1 MTEWRSYTPDG
12 HELSVR
18 REGEGPWV
26 VRCGDG
32 EAEDEDLDAA
42 LLEAIRA
49 GRSTSLHRLEG
60 DWAAWV
66 RTHADAIR
74 AELGSARPSRRQRP

>member
-12 HELSVR
+12 HELLVR
-18 REGEGPWV
+18 RDGGGLWV

-32 EAEDEDLDAA
+32 EAESEDLDVA
-42 LLEAIRA
+42 LIEAIGA
-49 GRSTSLHRLEG
+49 DRSTPLRRL
-60 DWAAWV
+60 DPDHAAWV

-74 AELGSARPSRRQRP
+74 AEQ